1 MYSNQEKQVKQLT
14 FATPVDPYK
23 YGLVKCSAMTAGF
36 LLISLFVIIISIVF
50 YALLF
55 RFYNFGDF
63 FIPVIITLLPCLFFI
78 LGTGLLAGSVQANIL
93 YILMIAVLLLNFLPL
108 PKFFDLYGGN
118 LFGSY
123 PLALPV
129 GTDGEPAFTLPV
141 SFILGKVFFSAA
153 GIFMTALGL
162 KRYAKTNDGT

>member
-14 FATPVDPYK
+14 FATPVDPYR
-23 YGLVKCSAMTAGF
+23 YGLVKCSAMAAGYII
-36 LLISLFVIIISIVF
+36 ISLFVIIISIVF

-63 FIPVIITLLPCLFFI
+63 FIPVIITLIPCLFFV

-93 YILMIAVLLLNFLPL
+93 YVLMIAALLLNFLPL
-108 PKFFDLYGGN
+108 PEFFDLYGGN

-123 PLALPV
+123 PLALPA
-129 GTDGEPAFTLPV
+129 GPDGEPAFTLPV

-153 GIFMTALGL
+153 GILMTALGL
-162 KRYAKTNDGT
+162 KRYAKARA